1 MGSIGEKSFRK
12 EFYNLAKRRCFS
24 VDILESIEYRK
35 LSMDAR
41 VLYIEL
47 IAQSDDEGV
56 VINPSIALLI
66 TGVKESALEELRAEN
81 FLLKVEDIY
90 VIRHWH
96 RHNKIQS
103 SKMVKSVYT
112 SELEKLY
119 VNNREEYA
127 FL

>member
-1 MGSIGEKSFRK
+1 M
-12 EFYNLAKRRCFS
+12 AKRRCFS

-81 FLLKVEDIY
+81 FLLKVEDVY

-103 SKMVKSVYT
+103 SKIVKSVYT